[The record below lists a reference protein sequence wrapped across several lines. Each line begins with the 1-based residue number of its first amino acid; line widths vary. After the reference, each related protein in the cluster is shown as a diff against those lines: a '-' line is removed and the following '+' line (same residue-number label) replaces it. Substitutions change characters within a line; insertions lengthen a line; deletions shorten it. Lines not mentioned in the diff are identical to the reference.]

1 MSLLDSFPEVAN
13 LDDKTFDELVQE
25 ARLLIAQ
32 YTKEWTDHNVHDPGI
47 TFIELFAWLAEMQ
60 IYQLNQVTENNYK
73 KFLKLVGLYPACM
86 QPARV
91 DITFQNITELK
102 TIPAGT
108 QIVNK
113 VGSEEIVFETEEAF
127 TLIPANLKS
136 IKTILNSQT
145 IDNTQANEKDSIFF
159 FPFGEEAPLG
169 AALLLGFDKPLPY
182 KELHITFDLFEDDLC
197 SVGSHGDEPVQVSP
211 SAGVIWEYLYD
222 GKWKALDVN
231 KDTTLALT
239 KSGRIVFAGPPSLD
253 KKDDLYWIRC
263 LLIKGSYEIV
273 PKLNRILLNTIPA
286 VQVETI
292 ENEDLGTGEGVPEL
306 TVSLKKTPVIRE
318 SLKIQVKENSGE
330 WKDWYEVDDFDLSS
344 PDDRHYL
351 FDSEKWGITFGNG
364 LNGRIP
370 KTSETIRAS
379 YETTFASKGNLHK
392 GQKFQIKGYEGIVGD
407 NLKEA
412 TGGKAAEAIEHAK
425 ARAKKDSRTPYRA
438 ITSEDYEYLA
448 LSTPG
453 LRVAKAKAIPNYNPD
468 YPCISNFPGTVTVVA
483 VPCVREGPVT
493 PVPGEGFL
501 QTIKN
506 HLDRHRLVTTD
517 IHVIGPEYV
526 KVSVMCQIHIK
537 EKSSPSEVKKR
548 IENAIESFLD
558 PLRGGVD
565 KKGWLFGRPVYL
577 SEIYQIIDKAE
588 GVDYVTGVRI
598 EAEGYPQKGDAVKI
612 PPIALVFS
620 GKHKVEIK
628 E

>member
-1 MSLLDSFPEVAN
+1 MSLLDSFPEIAN

-25 ARLLIAQ
+25 ARSLIAQ

-73 KFLKLVGLYPACM
+73 KFLKLVGLYPAGM
-86 QPARV
+86 QPTGV

-102 TIPAGT
+102 TILAGT

-127 TLIPANLKS
+127 TLVPANLKS
-136 IKTILNSQT
+136 IKTIFNSQT

-159 FPFGEEAPLG
+159 FPFGEKAPLG

-182 KELHITFDLFEDDLC
+182 KELHITFDLIEDDLC

-222 GKWKALDVN
+222 GKWNALDVN

-239 KSGRIVFAGPPSLD
+239 KSGRIVFAGPPSFD
-253 KKDDLYWIRC
+253 KKDDLYWMRC
-263 LLIKGSYEIV
+263 LIVKGSYEIV
-273 PKLNRILLNTIPA
+273 PKLNRILLNTIPV

-292 ENEDLGTGEGVPEL
+292 NENLGTGEGSPGQ
-306 TVSLKKTPVIRE
+306 TVLLKKAPVIRE
-318 SLKIQVKENSGE
+318 SLKIQVKEDSGE
-330 WKDWYEVDDFDLSS
+330 WEDWYGVDDFALSG
-344 PDDRHYL
+344 PDDPHCL
-351 FDSEKWGITFGNG
+351 FDPEKGEVTFGNG

-370 KTSETIRAS
+370 KTSEKIRAS
-379 YETTFASKGNLHK
+379 YKYTLAAKGNIPK
-392 GQKFQIKGYEGIVGD
+392 WQKFQIKGYEGIVGD

-425 ARAKKDSRTPYRA
+425 ARAKKDFRTPYRA

-453 LRVAKAKAIPNYNPD
+453 LRVARAKAIPNYNPD
-468 YPCISNFPGTVTVVA
+468 FPCILNFPGSVTVVI
-483 VPCVREGPVT
+483 VPCVREGTVT
-493 PVPGEGFL
+493 SVPGEGFL
-501 QTIKN
+501 QSIKD
-506 HLDRHRLVTTD
+506 HLEMHRLVATD
-517 IHVIGPEYV
+517 IYAIGPEYV

-565 KKGWLFGRPVYL
+565 KKGWPFGRPVYL
-577 SEIYQIIDKAE
+577 SEIYQVIDKAE
-588 GVDYVTGVRI
+588 GVDYATGVRI

-620 GKHKVEIK
+620 GKHKVEI
-628 E
+628 EE